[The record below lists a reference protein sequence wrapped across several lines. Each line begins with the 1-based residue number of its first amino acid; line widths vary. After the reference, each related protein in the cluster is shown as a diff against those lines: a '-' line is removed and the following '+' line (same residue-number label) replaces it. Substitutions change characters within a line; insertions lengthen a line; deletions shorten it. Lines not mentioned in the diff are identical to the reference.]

1 MDYYLKHKTTGSCI
15 YNRQQLFST
24 NFEFTDYDAI
34 WDANWDT
41 LDWSQE
47 PVESLTELFKQRAEQ
62 LRSQYDH
69 LILYYSGG
77 RDSETVLQIF
87 RDNQIPL
94 DEVVVCRFI
103 EHPTLSLPHVKPNW
117 GDSVTVI
124 NITYQFLLNFHRDQ
138 DWITNGFGNSGLLH
152 AFSRQDLRF
161 WEKHNMTKP
170 KMRKGKVAHIYG
182 EGLPVLEV
190 KNGKWYSYLSSNSI
204 VMNIYTPLIRDN
216 KEWFFTS
223 ANFPKLHAK
232 QSHIAFN
239 IMREHSSNTEY
250 ETFSATK
257 NKKLGEI
264 TKDALRGVWDS
275 RNDVAEIASTGNLIS
290 SLNNKTEHGML
301 FDFYSKEAEFKDV
314 YINALMKPFAES
326 KTAKKIAA
334 YNNKHHDDLPDIRL
348 LYDAYKKKFYL
359 GDA

>member
-24 NFEFTDYDAI
+24 NFEFKDYEAI
-34 WDANWDT
+34 WDARWDS

-47 PVESLTELFKQRAEQ
+47 PVETLSELCKQRAEQ

-77 RDSETVLQIF
+77 RDSETVLRVF

-103 EHPTLSLPHVKPNW
+103 EHPELSLPHVQPVW
-117 GDSVTVI
+117 GNTVTTV
-124 NITYQFLLNFHRDQ
+124 NITYKFLLNFHREQ
-138 DWITNGFGNSGLLH
+138 NWITNGFGNSGLLH

-161 WEKHNMTKP
+161 WEQHQMIKP
-170 KMRKGKVAHIYG
+170 KIRKGKVAHIYG
-182 EGLPVLEV
+182 EGLPVLEQ
-190 KNGKWYSYLSSNSI
+190 KDNKWYSYLSSNSI

-232 QSHIAFN
+232 QSHIALN
-239 IMREHSSNTEY
+239 ILKTLNTRADY
-250 ETFSATK
+250 ETFSTTK
-257 NKKLGEI
+257 NKTLGDVI
-264 TKDALRGVWDS
+264 KNALRGVWDS
-275 RNDVAEIASTGNLIS
+275 RNDIAETASTGNLIT

-301 FDFYSKEAEFKDV
+301 FDFYSKEPEFKDI

-326 KTAKKIAA
+326 KTARKIAA
-334 YNNKHHDDLPDIRL
+334 YNNQYRDDPTDIRL
-348 LYDAYKKKFYL
+348 LYDKYKKKFYL
-359 GDA
+359 GDT